1 MAIDQGVTNVSAL
14 RGGWAAWLEAG
25 YPVEGARVPTPPPL
39 VIAVEEMTVLGNPDA
54 PVTIEEYS
62 DFQ

>member
-14 RGGWAAWLEAG
+14 RGGLAAWQQAG
-25 YPVEGARVPTPPPL
+25 YPLEGTRVPTPSPQE
-39 VIAVEEMTVLGNPDA
+39 VAIEEMTWLGDPDA
-54 PVTIEEYS
+54 PVTIEEFS

>member
-25 YPVEGARVPTPPPL
+25 YPVEGTRVPTPPPP
-39 VIAVEEMTVLGNPDA
+39 VIAVEEMTVLGSPDA